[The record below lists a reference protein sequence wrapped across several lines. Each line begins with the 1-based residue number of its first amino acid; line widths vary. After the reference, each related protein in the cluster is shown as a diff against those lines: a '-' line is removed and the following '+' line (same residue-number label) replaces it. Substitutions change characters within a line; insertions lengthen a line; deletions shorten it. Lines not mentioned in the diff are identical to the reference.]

1 MGFGILFL
9 GYFIAFI
16 GGFTPLSIYT
26 YVLGAGIIAY
36 SLKDLIYENK
46 AFVASMLTAG
56 ALELVS
62 IAVVIFKLFAFDN
75 TKAYTV
81 ISTIQSYLAP
91 ALSIILLVAIAIIAK
106 SVDLKKLQ
114 AKAIVD
120 TAVSAIY
127 VIFAVIFNFVDSTSK
142 GIIGLISIIAQIISV
157 LFALVI
163 IFNCYMRICYE
174 DDKDMQ
180 KEGTGFKA
188 LDFLNKS
195 LNRVSKKNDK
205 TGKKK

>member
-1 MGFGILFL
+1 M
-9 GYFIAFI
+9 
-16 GGFTPLSIYT
+16 
-26 YVLGAGIIAY
+26 
-36 SLKDLIYENK
+36 
-46 AFVASMLTAG
+46 
-56 ALELVS
+56 
-62 IAVVIFKLFAFDN
+62 
-75 TKAYTV
+75 
-81 ISTIQSYLAP
+81 
-91 ALSIILLVAIAIIAK
+91 
-106 SVDLKKLQ
+106 
-114 AKAIVD
+114 
-120 TAVSAIY
+120 
-127 VIFAVIFNFVDSTSK
+127 
-142 GIIGLISIIAQIISV
+142 